1 MKIRDSGMPDEQTWG
16 GFFDP
21 EVVLDKLGLTPRI
34 GDVVEFGCGYGT
46 FTIPA
51 ACIVTGVVQALDIEP
66 AMIETTQARAAA
78 AGLANVV
85 PACRDFMVDGTGLPD
100 ASADYAMVFNILHL
114 RRPIDLLVEARRTL
128 RPGGLLGVMHWN
140 YDVATPRG
148 PALTIRPRPGE
159 CRRWSERVGFEM
171 AERRGNPG
179 GVIDL
184 PPHHWGMV
192 LRRKGDGPLFD
203 DRSSPCRQP

>member
-21 EVVLDKLGLTPRI
+21 QAILAKLGLTPQI

-46 FTIPA
+46 FTVPA
-51 ACIVTGVVQALDIEP
+51 ARIVSGAVHALDIEP
-66 AMIETTQARAAA
+66 AMIETVQARAAS
-78 AGLANVV
+78 AGLENVL
-85 PACRDFMVDGTGLPD
+85 PACRDFMVDGTGLAD

-114 RRPIDLLVEARRTL
+114 RRPLDLLGEARRTL

-148 PALTIRPRPGE
+148 PALT
-159 CRRWSERVGFEM
+159 
-171 AERRGNPG
+171 
-179 GVIDL
+179 
-184 PPHHWGMV
+184 
-192 LRRKGDGPLFD
+192 
-203 DRSSPCRQP
+203 